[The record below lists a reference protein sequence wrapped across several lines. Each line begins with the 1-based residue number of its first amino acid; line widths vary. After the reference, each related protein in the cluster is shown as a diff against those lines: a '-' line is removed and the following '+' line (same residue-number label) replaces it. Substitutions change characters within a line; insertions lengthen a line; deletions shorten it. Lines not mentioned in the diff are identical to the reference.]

1 MSLVFSAGD
10 RKQVEFEY
18 EFKDGSKKK
27 FIWREMN
34 AKSTGE
40 FLSALNQPDKLIST
54 AGDILLDSIDGEGKE
69 KLVEE
74 LFENASVET
83 IFSMVNRLN
92 EEVGKEIEKK

>member
-10 RKQVEFEY
+10 RKEIEFEY
-18 EFKDGSKKK
+18 EFKDGTKKK
-27 FIWREMN
+27 FTLKEMN

-54 AGDILLDSIDGEGKE
+54 ARDILLDSIDGEGKE

-83 IFSMVNRLN
+83 IFAMVNKLN
-92 EEVGKEIEKK
+92 EEVAKEVKKK